1 MFEYSKFGLVANLK
15 YLKVSKL
22 RAANKIASSHGN
34 SLQCLNNQIVPNS
47 ENRLT
52 FNQQPFPF
60 VTDVI
65 YPDQLPRTIS
75 ICLFSFCQ

>member
-22 RAANKIASSHGN
+22 RAANKIASSHSN
-34 SLQCLNNQIVPNS
+34 SLQCVINQIVPNS

-60 VTDVI
+60 SNWCD
-65 YPDQLPRTIS
+65 IS
-75 ICLFSFCQ
+75 RSTS